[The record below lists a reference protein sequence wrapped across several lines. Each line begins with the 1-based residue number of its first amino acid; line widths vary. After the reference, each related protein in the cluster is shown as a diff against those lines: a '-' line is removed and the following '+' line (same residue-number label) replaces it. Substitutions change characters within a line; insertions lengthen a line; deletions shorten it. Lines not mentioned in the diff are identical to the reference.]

1 MDIYFHKKTNKK
13 KKKQRNY
20 TEERLIELLWT
31 RI

>member
-1 MDIYFHKKTNKK
+1 MDIYLHKKKTKK
-13 KKKQRNY
+13 QKQRNY